1 MTKFELIE
9 LMASEAGISKVA
21 AGRALDAFMKGISNA
36 LIAGE
41 STTLVGFGTF
51 SVSNRSE
58 RPGRNPKTG
67 EPLTIA
73 ASKTVKLKA
82 SIPLKDAL
90 NKA

>member
-21 AGRALDAFMKGISNA
+21 AGRALDALMKGISNA
-36 LIAGE
+36 LVAGE

-73 ASKTVKLKA
+73 ASKTVKFKA

>member
-21 AGRALDAFMKGISNA
+21 AGRALDACLKGISNA
-36 LIAGE
+36 LVAGE

-73 ASKTVKLKA
+73 ASKTVKFKA
-82 SIPLKDAL
+82 GIPLKAAV
-90 NKA
+90 NQ

>member
-36 LIAGE
+36 LVAGE

-51 SVSNRSE
+51 SVYNRSE

-73 ASKTVKLKA
+73 ASKTVKFKA
-82 SIPLKDAL
+82 GIPLKDAL

>member
-36 LIAGE
+36 LVAGE
-41 STTLVGFGTF
+41 STTLVSFGTF

-73 ASKTVKLKA
+73 ASKTVKFKA
-82 SIPLKDAL
+82 GIPLKDAL

>member
-21 AGRALDAFMKGISNA
+21 AGRALDAFMKGVSNA
-36 LIAGE
+36 LVAGE
-41 STTLVGFGTF
+41 STTLFGFGTF

-73 ASKTVKLKA
+73 ASKTVKFKA
-82 SIPLKDAL
+82 GIPLKDAL

>member
-36 LIAGE
+36 LVAGE
-41 STTLVGFGTF
+41 STTLIGFGTF

-73 ASKTVKLKA
+73 ASKTVKFKA
-82 SIPLKDAL
+82 GIPLKDAL

>member
-1 MTKFELIE
+1 
-9 LMASEAGISKVA
+9 MASEAGISKVA
-21 AGRALDAFMKGISNA
+21 AGRALDAFMKGVSNA

-73 ASKTVKLKA
+73 ASKTVKFKA
-82 SIPLKDAL
+82 GIPLKDAL

>member
-73 ASKTVKLKA
+73 ASKTVKFKA
-82 SIPLKDAL
+82 GIPLKDAL

>member
-36 LIAGE
+36 LVAGE
-41 STTLVGFGTF
+41 STALVGFGTF

-73 ASKTVKLKA
+73 ASKTVKFKA
-82 SIPLKDAL
+82 GIPLKDAL

>member
-21 AGRALDAFMKGISNA
+21 AGRALDAFMKGVSNA
-36 LIAGE
+36 LVAGE
-41 STTLVGFGTF
+41 STNLVGFGTF

-73 ASKTVKLKA
+73 ASKTVKFKA
-82 SIPLKDAL
+82 GIPLKDAL

>member
-9 LMASEAGISKVA
+9 FMASEAGISKVA
-21 AGRALDAFMKGISNA
+21 AGRALDAFMKGVSNA
-36 LIAGE
+36 LVAGE

-73 ASKTVKLKA
+73 ASKTVKFKA
-82 SIPLKDAL
+82 GIPLKDAL

>member
-21 AGRALDAFMKGISNA
+21 AGRALDAFMKGVSNA

-73 ASKTVKLKA
+73 ASKTVKFKA
-82 SIPLKDAL
+82 GIPLKDAL

>member
-9 LMASEAGISKVA
+9 LMASEAEISKAA
-21 AGRALDAFMKGISNA
+21 AGRALDAFMKGVSNA

-73 ASKTVKLKA
+73 ASKTVKFKA
-82 SIPLKDAL
+82 GIPLKDAL

>member
-9 LMASEAGISKVA
+9 VMASEAGISKVA
-21 AGRALDAFMKGISNA
+21 AGRALDAFMKGVSNA
-36 LIAGE
+36 LVAGE

-73 ASKTVKLKA
+73 ASKTVKFKA
-82 SIPLKDAL
+82 GIPLKDAL

>member
-36 LIAGE
+36 LVAGE

-73 ASKTVKLKA
+73 ASKTVKFKA
-82 SIPLKDAL
+82 GITLKDAL

>member
-36 LIAGE
+36 LVAGE

-73 ASKTVKLKA
+73 ASKTVKFKA
-82 SIPLKDAL
+82 GIPLKDAL

>member
-21 AGRALDAFMKGISNA
+21 AGRALDAFMKGVSNA
-36 LIAGE
+36 LVAGE

-73 ASKTVKLKA
+73 ASKTVKFKA
-82 SIPLKDAL
+82 GIPLKDAL

>member
-9 LMASEAGISKVA
+9 FMASEAGISKVA
-21 AGRALDAFMKGISNA
+21 AGRALDAFMKGVSNA
-36 LIAGE
+36 LVAGE

-73 ASKTVKLKA
+73 ASKTVKFKVGT
-82 SIPLKDAL
+82 PLKDAL

>member
-36 LIAGE
+36 LVAGE
-41 STTLVGFGTF
+41 STNLVGFGTF

-73 ASKTVKLKA
+73 ASKTVKFKA
-82 SIPLKDAL
+82 GIPLKDAL

>member
-36 LIAGE
+36 LVAGE

-73 ASKTVKLKA
+73 ASKTVKFKA
-82 SIPLKDAL
+82 GIPLKAAV
-90 NKA
+90 NQ